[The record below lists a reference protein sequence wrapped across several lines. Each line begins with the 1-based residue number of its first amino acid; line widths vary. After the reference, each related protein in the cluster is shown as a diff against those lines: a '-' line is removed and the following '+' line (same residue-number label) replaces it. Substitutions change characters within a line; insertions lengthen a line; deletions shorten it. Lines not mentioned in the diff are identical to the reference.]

1 MKKLLTGNEAI
12 AEGIIELGVEVVT
25 GYPGTP
31 STEVI
36 LTLLPQK
43 EELGIHIEWS
53 TNEKVAFEIAAG
65 AAWAGKRALVTMKM
79 SAIKYKRL
87 IKGLI
92 NRPIPDLSTL
102 LYNHLFY
109 VFSF

>member
-1 MKKLLTGNEAI
+1 MRKLLTGNEAV
-12 AEGIIELGVEVVT
+12 AEGIIESGVEVVT

-43 EELGIHIEWS
+43 EKLGMHIEWS

-65 AAWAGKRALVTMKM
+65 AA
-79 SAIKYKRL
+79 
-87 IKGLI
+87 
-92 NRPIPDLSTL
+92 
-102 LYNHLFY
+102 
-109 VFSF
+109 